1 MALSIRARIVF
12 SLVTALA
19 VTGVVAAVATYFSA
33 KAAFSELFDS
43 ELRSTALQI
52 VARHSTDI
60 SNITLVGQS
69 PQQEFLIQI
78 YDAREDQLYQS
89 RDASPIPLPDS
100 EGFSEVTDEQGK
112 TWRVFAVASGARVV
126 QAAQPVQVRKALA
139 TKASLH
145 LLQPLVIAFFFL
157 AIAIWFV
164 IVHALSSLNHAAKE
178 VESRTPSSLDP
189 IPSEGM
195 PREVRSLV
203 LAINALLERL
213 SASLTAQQRFAS
225 DAAHELRT
233 PLAAIKLQGQLL
245 ARAKTDED
253 RAKYSERLQQGIA
266 RATRLVQQLLTIAR
280 LDPEAKKPLSEVD
293 LAELAL
299 SVHMDLEPLAEGKN
313 ITLTAKTS
321 PVSLMGMP
329 DALRLLIT
337 NLSDNALRYTPEGGR
352 IEISVASVGTSAR
365 IEVADSGPG
374 IPPEE
379 RARVF
384 ERFYRALGTKVSG
397 TGLGLAI
404 VHRIVEL
411 HGGKIQIEDG
421 LERADGSGFGARFVV
436 EIPLEPSVTLD

>member
-33 KAAFSELFDS
+33 KASFSELFDS
-43 ELRSTALQI
+43 ELKSTALQI

-60 SNITLVGQS
+60 RSITLVGQS

-78 YDAREDQLYQS
+78 YDAREDKLYQS
-89 RDASPIPLPDS
+89 RNISPIPLPDS
-100 EGFSEVTDEQGK
+100 EGFSEVTDEQGRP
-112 TWRVFAVASGARVV
+112 WRVFAVASGARIV
-126 QAAQPVQVRKALA
+126 QAAQPVQVRKQLA
-139 TKASLH
+139 TAASLRI
-145 LLQPLVIAFFFL
+145 LQPLVIAFFFL

-164 IVHALSSLNHAAKE
+164 IVHSLQSLNHAAQE

-189 IPSEGM
+189 IPSEGL

-213 SASLTAQQRFAS
+213 SVSLTAQQRFAS

-245 ARAKTDED
+245 ARARTEED

-293 LAELAL
+293 LADLAL
-299 SVHMDLEPLAEGKN
+299 SVHMDLEPIAEGKS
-313 ITLTAKTS
+313 ITLSAKTA
-321 PVSLMGMP
+321 PVTLMGMP

-337 NLSDNALRYTPEGGR
+337 NLTDNALRYTPQGGR
-352 IEISVASVGTSAR
+352 IEISVAAEGASAR

-379 RARVF
+379 RGRVF

-404 VHRIVEL
+404 VQRIVEL
-411 HGGKIQIEDG
+411 HGGSIRIEDG
-421 LERADGSGFGARFVV
+421 LERADGSGRGARFVV
-436 EIPLEPSVTLD
+436 EIPLAPASGLA